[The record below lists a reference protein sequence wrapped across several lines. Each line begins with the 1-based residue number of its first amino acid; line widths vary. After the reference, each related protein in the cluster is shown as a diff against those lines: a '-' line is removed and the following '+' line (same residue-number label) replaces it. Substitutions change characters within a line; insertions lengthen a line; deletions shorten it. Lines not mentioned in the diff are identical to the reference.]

1 MIGALRRRHR
11 FAALG
16 LAILLPP
23 AYLAALAARTSAP
36 VAAESLA
43 TTLGEESVAIPAD
56 RVRLAAPADAELVL
70 PLTLGRDADGA
81 RVVELD
87 SRGLAAQPD
96 ALVYWT
102 PAAPQA
108 KTLPPE
114 VFLLGALPDDGE
126 RAYRLPAAASE
137 RVGSLL
143 VFSVAWQ
150 RVLLVQSL
158 EPRATP

>member
-1 MIGALRRRHR
+1 MIRALRRHHR

-16 LAILLPP
+16 LAVLLPP
-23 AYLAALAARTSAP
+23 AYLGALAARAPAP
-36 VAAESLA
+36 VEAESLA
-43 TTLGEESVAIPAD
+43 TTLGEESVATPAD
-56 RVRLAAPADAELVL
+56 RVRMVAPSDAEFVL
-70 PLTLGRDADGA
+70 PVTLGRGADGA

-102 PAAPQA
+102 PAVPQA
-108 KTLPPE
+108 KSLPPE
-114 VFLLGALPDDGE
+114 VFLLGALPDDGV
-126 RAYRLPAAASE
+126 RAYQLPAAASE

-150 RVLLVQSL
+150 RVLLAQSL
-158 EPRATP
+158 EPKAKP